1 MSEAEAA
8 VPSRRRRRARFTS
21 WPLLLAAAAVFGTL
35 VFVWSMLHPR
45 RPPVPPAMEESAPA
59 LVTADRS
66 VLRRDPS
73 SDSPAIATL
82 GAGARITTGPDQ
94 GRWVRVQADGKTG
107 FLPADAIERDSER
120 EARERRAKALLA
132 LPAVYGVVADDSDV
146 RLAPFPLAP
155 RAGRL
160 TRGTVIEIHAV
171 DHGYFAFRDQAK
183 GVGFVNS
190 AAVDIV
196 PPDPRQP
203 EITPEKVR
211 PLKNLTVVDLTGE
224 PPPEDEP
231 SSEETASAPAVPRP
245 PVPAAPAAPEAAP
258 GLVEA
263 AAVATRVEP
272 SYPEAARRLG
282 IEGTVE
288 LEVSIDASGRVAE
301 VEVTRGLPMGLS
313 DAAVEA
319 VRKWTWRP
327 ARTPSG
333 PVASRRTVRI
343 RFTLGTGR

>member
-8 VPSRRRRRARFTS
+8 VPSRRRRRPRSTT
-21 WPLLLAAAAVFGTL
+21 WPLLVAAAAVVATL
-35 VFVWSMLHPR
+35 VLVWSMLHPR
-45 RPPVPPAMEESAPA
+45 RPPVAPAMEESAPA
-59 LVTADRS
+59 AVTVDKS
-66 VLRRDPS
+66 GMRRDPS
-73 SDSPAIATL
+73 SDSPQIATL
-82 GAGARITTGPDQ
+82 AAGARVTTGPDQ

-107 FLPADAIERDSER
+107 FLPSDAIERDSDR
-120 EARERRAKALLA
+120 DARERRAKTLLA

-146 RLAPFPLAP
+146 RLAPFPLAA

-203 EITPEKVR
+203 EITPEKLR
-211 PLKNLTVVDLTGE
+211 PLKNLTVVDLNGE
-224 PPPEDEP
+224 PPPEEEP
-231 SSEETASAPAVPRP
+231 SSGEEAGI
-245 PVPAAPAAPEAAP
+245 PAAPKPPAPPAPVAPEAAP
-258 GLVEA
+258 GLVEPA
-263 AAVATRVEP
+263 VVATRIEP
-272 SYPEAARRLG
+272 TYPEAARRLG
-282 IEGTVE
+282 MEGTVE

-313 DAAVEA
+313 DAAVDA
-319 VRKWTWRP
+319 VRKWTWKP
-327 ARTPSG
+327 ARTPQG
-333 PVASRRTVRI
+333 PVAS
-343 RFTLGTGR
+343 